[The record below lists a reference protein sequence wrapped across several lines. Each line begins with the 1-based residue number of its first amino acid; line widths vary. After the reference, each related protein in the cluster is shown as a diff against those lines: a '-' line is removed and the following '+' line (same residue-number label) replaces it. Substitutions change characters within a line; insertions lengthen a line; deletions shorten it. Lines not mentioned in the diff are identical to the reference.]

1 MNGEGQRMKLDY
13 RKDGKLDI
21 SFIRLGVTKKEFRDC
36 SGSCGNL
43 AERTIINA
51 GFNNPKKKY
60 M

>member
-21 SFIRLGVTKKEFRDC
+21 SFIRLGVTKKNLEIVVVVVEI
-36 SGSCGNL
+36 L

-51 GFNNPKKKY
+51 GFNTQKKY